1 MEGLC
6 PLPEKLEPYIVYS
19 DPCTIDKVMDLP
31 RARNVNHVPFFSP
44 RIKALV
50 LQADDYE
57 GGALQAC
64 SFLTSFL
71 TIPQLI
77 RNH

>member
-31 RARNVNHVPFFSP
+31 RARAKTQVQLC
-44 RIKALV
+44 LV
-50 LQADDYE
+50 IAGLYSCWLLNWGLLCTE
-57 GGALQAC
+57 LLYKTE
-64 SFLTSFL
+64 SSTMTPS
-71 TIPQLI
+71 
-77 RNH
+77 